1 MSENNKTKDE
11 LQDILK
17 VEGINCKGFGVIPKA
32 VMHDLELSIVAK
44 AIYAYFCSL
53 AGNGTTAFPNRDTI
67 IYHLQISK
75 DFYYKNFKQIEEQGF
90 IKVERTCIFPYKN
103 IYTLVTNPKKFEEKE
118 TQYNKP
124 YSQIKYSGLKA
135 FGFGTIP
142 RVLMVDDRLSVQ
154 AKGIYAYFCSYAGS
168 GIAAFPKKEK
178 ILYHLQLSEK
188 TYYKYYN
195 QLVLCNYITVVQR
208 KSEKGQFDISDYYL
222 NETPDIAIG
231 EKVQAEK
238 EANKAKKNYPQ
249 AEIPNSNLQDSEEK
263 GLNTGF
269 SPNGNLQDNAPN
281 GNLPDSTLPDSTL
294 PDSTL
299 PDSIG
304 QDTIINSTT
313 NNSFIKIKGYKN
325 QSINQQPSEG
335 TSEEAL
341 EDLQYSIYEEMLSNR
356 GIPYQYKADKE
367 KMTIAIHILTD
378 WDTFYPRGYFDEIKQ
393 DIYLLL
399 NECLIEMTC
408 ADEMA
413 NYKGSIV
420 SYAKVIDKINQS
432 IDFGKN
438 GEYMTLNNFVEE
450 AIDDFQT
457 ASKKYEI
464 KAYVPYMKSCLWNCF
479 LTYKVKFHATVDK
492 LVHGYYD

>member
-1 MSENNKTKDE
+1 MSENKTKDE

-53 AGNGTTAFPNRDTI
+53 AGNGTTAFPSRDTI

-75 DFYYKNFKQIEEQGF
+75 DFYYKHFKQIEEQGF
-90 IKVERTCIFPYKN
+90 IKVERTGVFPYKN
-103 IYTLVTNPKKFEEKE
+103 IYTLVTNPKKLEEKE

-142 RVLMVDDRLSVQ
+142 RVLMVDDRLNVQ

-231 EKVQAEK
+231 EQVQAEK
-238 EANKAKKNYPQ
+238 EANKTKKSYPQ
-249 AEIPNSNLQDSEEK
+249 VEIPNSNLQDNEEK

-269 SPNGNLQDNAPN
+269 SPNGNLPDNAPN
-281 GNLPDSTLPDSTL
+281 GNLPDNTAPDSIA
-294 PDSTL
+294 

-304 QDTIINSTT
+304 QDTIINSPTK
-313 NNSFIKIKGYKN
+313 NNLIKIKGYKN
-325 QSINQQPSEG
+325 QSIYQEPSEG
-335 TSEEAL
+335 TSEEDYKYL
-341 EDLQYSIYEEMLSNR
+341 IYEEIRSNK
-356 GIPYQYKADKE
+356 GIPYLYKADKE
-367 KMTIAIHILTD
+367 KMTLAIHILTE
-378 WDTFYPRGYFDEIKQ
+378 WDTFYPKGYYDEMKQ

-399 NECLIEMTC
+399 NECLIEMAC

-413 NYKGSIV
+413 NYKGCIV
-420 SYAKVIDKINQS
+420 SYAKVIDKINEN
-432 IDFGKN
+432 INFGKN
-438 GEYMTLNNFVEE
+438 GEYMSLHNFIEE

-457 ASKKYEI
+457 ASKRYEI

-492 LVHGYYD
+492 LIHGYYE